1 MKKLLPLAVLAALSS
16 VHVASA
22 QAADVSAAVGATG
35 QSGMTYRLGLSW
47 DWDKSW
53 WQTSTGR
60 LTGYWDAGYTYWEG
74 GDEGAGKHSLS
85 FAPVFVYEFAG
96 DSIKPFIEA
105 GIGVAAFSGTRVGD
119 QNLGSSLN
127 FEDRIGAGLKFA
139 NGQSVGVRAI
149 HYSNAGLKQLLVLGG
164 SLGAEPLNKLLPE
177 ALAQVPLEIRPAIRH
192 QAGRQHAEITAE
204 RYRTV
209 AVEADVAPFIS
220 DMAAAYAWAD
230 LVICRA
236 GALTVSELTAAGL
249 PAFLVPLPHAIDD
262 HQTRNAEFLVRSGAG
277 RLLPQKSTGAAE
289 LAAQLSEV
297 LMHPE
302 TLRSMA
308 DQARSLAKPEATRTV
323 VDACLEVARG

>member
-96 DSIKPFIEA
+96 
-105 GIGVAAFSGTRVGD
+105 TRVGD

-149 HYSNAGLKQLLVLGG
+149 HYSNAGLKQPNDGIESY
-164 SLGAEPLNKLLPE
+164 SLFYKIP
-177 ALAQVPLEIRPAIRH
+177 I
-192 QAGRQHAEITAE
+192 
-204 RYRTV
+204 
-209 AVEADVAPFIS
+209 
-220 DMAAAYAWAD
+220 
-230 LVICRA
+230 
-236 GALTVSELTAAGL
+236 
-249 PAFLVPLPHAIDD
+249 
-262 HQTRNAEFLVRSGAG
+262 
-277 RLLPQKSTGAAE
+277 
-289 LAAQLSEV
+289 
-297 LMHPE
+297 
-302 TLRSMA
+302 
-308 DQARSLAKPEATRTV
+308 
-323 VDACLEVARG
+323 